1 MKRKAEGHSSIN
13 KSNPVGKEEL
23 RENFYFSREDADFF
37 LRMIGSIPLAL
48 AIFDDNNNFLYVN
61 TKFESVF
68 GFGFEDLSILKAWLE
83 AVCPD
88 IEYRRAV
95 YNLWQKDKADLVS
108 GQTQTDIKREVK
120 FNTKSNVEKVIEM
133 TFNRVFDYHIV
144 VFEDITEKKYTE
156 NKLRRQVEFT
166 NKIAL
171 TSPVGILT
179 TERDGTIFFA
189 NRKAER
195 ILGMKRSELIN
206 FKYSTSDW
214 KITKFSGE
222 PIAEDEFPL
231 AIITKTLK
239 PVFDIN
245 HAIELPGG
253 KKVFL
258 QVNVGP
264 ILLSDD
270 ELGGLV
276 ITFEDITRKFEA
288 ESMMQ
293 ENYNFRN
300 AIISNAAEGLCVS
313 HDSPESPYIEF
324 SVWNN
329 QMKRITGYS
338 MHEINKRGW
347 YESLFPDPHLKDI
360 AVKRM
365 HRAKNGDNIKDE
377 EWVITRKDGEQRIIT
392 ISTSVINKK
401 DDDAYVMAL
410 MNDIT
415 EKKKNEEEIKKK
427 NQELT
432 AINNTKDRLF
442 SIIAH
447 DLKNPMGVLVGLSGL
462 LEEAIKEHDYD
473 SIDHYGRIFSLSSNK
488 SYSLLV
494 NLLDWAR
501 SQSNKIVYS
510 PECVLLYETV
520 EEIKNVL
527 SVLIFEKDIFIV
539 SEIDED
545 MLVMADINMLKA
557 ILRNLI
563 SNAIKYSHR
572 GGKILIKA
580 VRRETDDIC
589 VSVADDGIGI
599 KQELRDSIF
608 DPNEQ
613 ITTHGTE
620 REKGTGL
627 GLLVCKD
634 FVERHNG
641 KIWFESTFGRGSV
654 FNFTLS
660 KYP

>member
-1 MKRKAEGHSSIN
+1 MKSKAEGHSIVN
-13 KSNPVGKEEL
+13 KSNQEGKDQTS
-23 RENFYFSREDADFF
+23 ENFYFSRSDADFF

-61 TKFESVF
+61 SKFESVF
-68 GFGFEDLSILKAWLE
+68 EFGFEDLSILKVWLE

-88 IEYRRAV
+88 REYRKAV
-95 YNLWQKDKADLVS
+95 YDLWLKDKADLVS
-108 GQTQTDIKREVK
+108 GHIKSDIKREVK
-120 FNTKSNVEKVIEM
+120 FNTKSNVEKVIEI
-133 TFNRVFDYHIV
+133 TFDRVYDFLIV
-144 VFEDITEKKYTE
+144 VFEDITEKKNTE
-156 NKLRRQVEFT
+156 NKLRRQIEFT

-179 TERDGTIFFA
+179 TECDGTIFFA
-189 NRKAER
+189 NRIAEH
-195 ILGMKRSELIN
+195 ILGMKRSKLIN
-206 FKYSTSDW
+206 LKYGTSDW
-214 KITKFSGE
+214 KITKFNGE
-222 PIAEDEFPL
+222 PIEENELPL

-239 PVFDIN
+239 PVFGFN
-245 HAIELPGG
+245 HAIELPDGQR
-253 KKVFL
+253 VLL
-258 QVNVGP
+258 QVNASP

-270 ELGGLV
+270 ELVGLV

-288 ESMMQ
+288 ESLMQ

-300 AIISNAAEGLCVS
+300 AIISNAAEGLCVC
-313 HDSPESPYIEF
+313 HDSPEYPYIEF
-324 SVWNN
+324 SVWNY
-329 QMKRITGYS
+329 QMTRITGYS
-338 MHEINKRGW
+338 MKEINKTGW
-347 YESLFPDPHLKDI
+347 YESLFPDPHMKDI
-360 AVKRM
+360 AIKQM
-365 HRAKNGDNIKDE
+365 YRAKGGDNIKDE
-377 EWVITRKDGEQRIIT
+377 EWVINRKDGEQRIIT
-392 ISTSVINKK
+392 ISTSIINRK

-442 SIIAH
+442 SIVAH
-447 DLKNPMGVLVGLSGL
+447 DLKNPIGVLVGLSEL
-462 LEEAIKEHDYD
+462 LDEAIEDQDYE
-473 SIDHYGRIFSLSSNK
+473 SVGHYGKIFGLSANK

-501 SQSNKIVYS
+501 SQSNKIS
-510 PECVLLYETV
+510 FNPECVLLYEIV

-527 SVLIFEKDIFIV
+527 SVLILQKDIFLV
-539 SEIDED
+539 SEIDEN
-545 MLVMADINMLKA
+545 MLILADLNMLKA

-572 GGKILIKA
+572 GGTVLIKA
-580 VRRETDDIC
+580 VDFGDDDIC
-589 VSVADDGIGI
+589 VSVSDNGIGI
-599 KQELRDSIF
+599 KEEVKNSIF

-620 REKGTGL
+620 REMGTGL

-634 FVERHNG
+634 FVEWHKG
-641 KIWFESTFGRGSV
+641 KIWFESTYGSGSV